1 MFYLDDKVLP
11 LKISSVTLILFVIL
25 LFQAGLP
32 IFNIMQAVQATKSN
46 VTVAAV
52 GDWGC
57 NSNTSKT
64 IANIVKSNP
73 ALVIG
78 LGDNSYEPR
87 GDCWL
92 NIIKPLSAKI
102 HTAFGNHDGSP
113 ALVTQYLEYFKLVKT
128 YYSFDFENIHFVTID
143 TNAPLD
149 FNSEQFKF
157 VKTDLEK
164 ASSNKSINW
173 IIPFFHIP
181 AYTTPSGERI
191 GTSNP
196 TEHATITSFETLRN
210 IYQPLFDKYGI
221 NIVLQAHAH
230 NYQRTYPISYNSSSP
245 ANPIIMTTNRNNYN
259 SPTGEIYLTVGTGG
273 RDLHEFVGPSPVYVI
288 TKQDTLHGFLSLEF
302 TDNGS
307 SVTGRFYSNDKIV
320 TIDEFTIAK

>member
-1 MFYLDDKVLP
+1 MLLIE
-11 LKISSVTLILFVIL
+11 LIAALAVTVLILSTSIL
-25 LFQAGLP
+25 NHVNVG
-32 IFNIMQAVQATKSN
+32 ATQEVSDFSI
-46 VTVAAV
+46 VAV
-52 GDWGC
+52 GDWVC

-64 IANIVKSNP
+64 IADIVKSLP

-78 LGDNSYEPR
+78 LGDNSYEPI

-92 NIIKPLSAKI
+92 NMIKPLAAKI
-102 HTAFGNHDGSP
+102 HTAFGNHDATP
-113 ALVTQYLEYFKLVKT
+113 ALVTQYLKYFKLAKT
-128 YYSFDFENIHFVTID
+128 YYSFDFENIHFITID

-157 VKTDLEK
+157 VKSDLEK
-164 ASSNKSINW
+164 ASSNKSIMW

-191 GTSNP
+191 GTLNP
-196 TEHATITSFETLRN
+196 TEHATVASFETLRN

-230 NYQRTYPISYNSSSP
+230 NYQRTFPISYNPSSP
-245 ANPIIMTTNRNNYN
+245 SSPIIKNMNNDTYYK
-259 SPTGEIYLTVGTGG
+259 PTGEIFLTVGTGG
-273 RDLHEFVGPSPVYVI
+273 RDLHEFVGDKPQYVA
-288 TKQDTLHGFLSLEF
+288 TEQDMQHGFLSLKF

-307 SVTGRFYSNDKIV
+307 SITGRFYPNDRI
-320 TIDEFTIAK
+320 IASDEFTVIK